1 MGIMSEARRLNQ
13 PPSHRMGISL
23 ATWIFFLSFFLSF
36 LQMWLFLFDLVFF
49 LTCHFVLLSFYFV
62 ILFFCFYLSVTC
74 WHEYHESLTSISWW
88 STRRLVVGRTLL
100 PAGSKGL
107 SESLLSTQ
115 RGILQDLFSNDS
127 LSFGVQITMYSNFD
141 PIRFNFLGRTA
152 PLGIFSSESDVA
164 MNTQFFFFH
173 LYLPARITSP

>member
-1 MGIMSEARRLNQ
+1 M
-13 PPSHRMGISL
+13 
-23 ATWIFFLSFFLSF
+23 
-36 LQMWLFLFDLVFF
+36 
-49 LTCHFVLLSFYFV
+49 
-62 ILFFCFYLSVTC
+62 
-74 WHEYHESLTSISWW
+74 
-88 STRRLVVGRTLL
+88 VGRTLL

-141 PIRFNFLGRTA
+141 PTRFNFLGRTA
-152 PLGIFSSESDVA
+152 PLGFFSSESDVA

>member
-23 ATWIFFLSFFLSF
+23 ATWFFSLFFSLFCKCDSFSLPLS
-36 LQMWLFLFDLVFF
+36 FF

-141 PIRFNFLGRTA
+141 PIWFNFLGRTA

>member
-13 PPSHRMGISL
+13 PPSHRMAISL
-23 ATWIFFLSFFLSF
+23 ATWILFSF